1 MNPLQ
6 ALLSLPNGTKIVG
19 TFGKSPGDAIVLQPD
34 KPAVAVRDF
43 GEPSR
48 KVCGARVE
56 LALDDL
62 RVKLRRT
69 VQADSPERAK
79 DLLTRT
85 IAPLWP
91 GWTLTFL
98 TPPTEVKP

>member
-1 MNPLQ
+1 MKT
-6 ALLSLPNGTKIVG
+6 ASSGIY
-19 TFGKSPGDAIVLQPD
+19 A
-34 KPAVAVRDF
+34 
-43 GEPSR
+43 
-48 KVCGARVE
+48 ARVE

-79 DLLTRT
+79 DLLTRA

-91 GWTLTFL
+91 GWTITF
-98 TPPTEVKP
+98 